1 MREIQEEEEDKQNLI
16 ALKNVFASAGADK
29 DVREQNMKTCIKM
42 LLEEAR
48 F

>member
-1 MREIQEEEEDKQNLI
+1 MII
-16 ALKNVFASAGADK
+16 LKNVFGGAGADK

-42 LLEEAR
+42 LLEEPR